1 LFSNLEAVVH
11 TNEAMVHT
19 VEAMFHTTKFEE
31 VVVIVL

>member
-1 LFSNLEAVVH
+1 VFSNLEAVVH
-11 TNEAMVHT
+11 ANEAMVHT